1 MVPDTCCASR
11 TPSETVSVQ
20 PRGSD
25 THRNGLSL
33 NNTVSLQAASK
44 SNSQNTITESLTPVM
59 SVTVDTSSIELDI
72 KPGDNFCALQQPST
86 CPSLSESPMVAC
98 ASQNIA
104 QSNVTL
110 TSTKLDLP
118 TLEMPSSVQDS
129 TIPFNGSLSSKMTNS
144 SSDESHPQFQKTTS
158 QTPFPNTS
166 DSSSPPEFLLKTS
179 INPDFSEIPSTG
191 LMSKDTLAELSMENS
206 STKPSVFDNT
216 PLTSP
221 QARLSSSTAQSE
233 ETNFSATCY
242 ISSLWYTLLIKSLG
256 SVK

>member
-1 MVPDTCCASR
+1 MVPDTCSASR

-25 THRNGLSL
+25 THRNGLML
-33 NNTVSLQAASK
+33 DNTVSLQAASK
-44 SNSQNTITESLTPVM
+44 PNSQNTITETLTPLM
-59 SVTVDTSSIELDI
+59 SVTVDTSSIALDI
-72 KPGDNFCALQQPST
+72 KPGDRFCALQQPST
-86 CPSLSESPMVAC
+86 SLSESPMVAC
-98 ASQNIA
+98 APQNIA
-104 QSNVTL
+104 QSNITL

-118 TLEMPSSVQDS
+118 TLEMASSVQDS
-129 TIPFNGSLSSKMTNS
+129 TLPFKDSLPS
-144 SSDESHPQFQKTTS
+144 SHPQIQKTTS

-179 INPDFSEIPSTG
+179 INPDFSQIPSTG
-191 LMSKDTLAELSMENS
+191 LMSKDTLAELSMEKS
-206 STKPSVFDNT
+206 TTKPSVFDNT

-242 ISSLWYTLLIKSLG
+242 ISSL
-256 SVK
+256 